1 MSAYVLPAFIALNF
15 LVGALRRVP
24 VFDAFIEGA
33 KEAVKLAVAIF
44 PYLAA
49 VLIAVSLF
57 KASGLASYLAT
68 ALSPLFRFLGIPSE
82 LTELI
87 VVRPMS
93 GSGSLG
99 ILSEIYREYGA
110 DSYAARAASVIVG
123 SSETVFYVIALYSG
137 ESKIKRY
144 RGAIGISLFATFAGA
159 ILSCLFC
166 RLL

>member
-1 MSAYVLPAFIALNF
+1 MSAYVLPAFIAANF
-15 LVGALRRVP
+15 LVGVLRRVP

-33 KEAVKLAVAIF
+33 KGAVRLAADIF

-57 KASGLASYLAT
+57 KQSGLSLYLAKAVSP
-68 ALSPLFRFLGIPSE
+68 ALRLLGIPPE

-93 GSGSLG
+93 GSGSIGL
-99 ILSEIYREYGA
+99 LSEVYRTYGA

-123 SSETVFYVIALYSG
+123 SSETVFYVAALYG
-137 ESKIKRY
+137 GGRVKRY
-144 RGAIGISLFATFAGA
+144 KGALLISLIATFAGTV
-159 ILSCLFC
+159 ISCLLC
-166 RLL
+166 RLM

>member
-1 MSAYVLPAFIALNF
+1 MSAYILPAFIALNF
-15 LVGALRRVP
+15 LVGAIRRVP

-33 KEAVKLAVAIF
+33 KEAVKLAVSIF

-57 KASGLASYLAT
+57 QTSGLASLLGRMLA
-68 ALSPLFRFLGIPSE
+68 PLFHLLGIPSE

-99 ILSEIYREYGA
+99 ILSEIYRRYGA

-123 SSETVFYVIALYSG
+123 SSETVFYVAALYASD
-137 ESKIKRY
+137 SKLKKY
-144 RGAIGISLFATFAGA
+144 RGAIAISLVATFAGT

-166 RLL
+166 RLM

>member
-1 MSAYVLPAFIALNF
+1 MSAYILPAFIALNF
-15 LVGALRRVP
+15 LVGAIRRVP

-33 KEAVKLAVAIF
+33 KGAVDLAVQIF

-57 KASGLASYLAT
+57 KESGLASLLAK
-68 ALSPLFRFLGIPSE
+68 AASPLFSFLGIPAE

-93 GSGSLG
+93 GSGSIGL
-99 ILSEIYREYGA
+99 LSEVYRTCGA

-123 SSETVFYVIALYSG
+123 SSETVFYVAALYG
-137 ESKIKRY
+137 GGRVKKH
-144 RGAIGISLFATFAGA
+144 RGAIAIALFATFAGTV
-159 ILSCLFC
+159 ISCLLC
-166 RLL
+166 RFL

>member
-1 MSAYVLPAFIALNF
+1 MSAYILPAFIALNF
-15 LVGALRRVP
+15 LVGAIRRVP

-33 KEAVKLAVAIF
+33 KEAVKLAVSIF

-57 KASGLASYLAT
+57 QTSGLASLLGRTLA
-68 ALSPLFRFLGIPSE
+68 PLFHLLGIPSE

-99 ILSEIYREYGA
+99 ILSEIYRRYGA

-123 SSETVFYVIALYSG
+123 SSETVFYVAALYASD
-137 ESKIKRY
+137 SKLKKY
-144 RGAIGISLFATFAGA
+144 RGAIAISLVATFTGT
-159 ILSCLFC
+159 ILSCLLC
-166 RLL
+166 RLM